1 MNIYYP
7 IVSERP
13 NICGFYAPK
22 RPRNKIDI
30 LDFGYS
36 FRWNEYLKPKDMA
49 YSKPKDIARPSDRYL
64 LWNRVKKTLIF
75 LLILTTSHTTAQSLW
90 EPRMDAW
97 RASLEDGSGNW
108 QSIVDSCTTLLG
120 KLPTRE
126 PLLRALAY
134 SLKGS
139 ALRQGKQLDRALEA
153 YQTALRLRLSALPK
167 GHELVANAQ
176 QNLGNCLMDL
186 DSLPIARKLFE
197 QALVT
202 KERLFPDQEHK
213 KINLYNSLGL
223 CCKALGDYP
232 AATRHLVKALK
243 AAQAESPPSPTRL
256 VRQWSAMGSLMLAQN
271 QPDAAL
277 TYYQNAHTLQRDAVG
292 LQNPTAVDVLKN
304 LAIAQT
310 QTGRHTEATQTLS
323 EALALLEKLPGAPPE
338 QKGDCLLNLANCR
351 LDMGDAAAAEPLLHE
366 ALRRYQFNSLA
377 YGEALLSLGLSLRYR
392 HLITEAVDTFL
403 RAGALLS
410 SGRSQNWQ
418 RGAAGG
424 FQNAGS
430 ALAGLGRWEE
440 ALLYLEQARGLFAR
454 IPNSAS
460 DMAALLDKMAWCW
473 LQAGNITDAGR
484 ALKEAQRIAPPQQKG
499 LQFSIGYHLGTWH
512 TEQQQW
518 AQAAQ
523 ALQQALAFIATNGP
537 VAFRPFAYE
546 HAQGMG
552 ALARATLRQAENEGN
567 QRLFDLALAR
577 ALDAMGTLQVLK
589 GSAQAE
595 ATAVE
600 LQSVFDLPFN
610 VAVEACLALGKPER
624 AWHYSEAFKS
634 NFGQQLALKAWQTLA
649 QGLPNAALETERSI
663 EARLRYFLRCRAV
676 LSGGEAESNAA
687 ALDDSIVRLS
697 DARHRLRLQMM
708 AKHPEYAR
716 LWEEPPLPKPAQIQA
731 RLRTNQSLVAYH
743 CGERYWFAFCI
754 NRDSFK
760 VVKIPTSDTLE
771 TQVLRYAQYCRINPS
786 KLPDTIG
793 PTVFEDMAHTG
804 AALYRQLV
812 ASLQLSAK
820 MRDMLIVPDG
830 LLCLLPFEA
839 LIAKPGRLA
848 HRFGHRY
855 WVQQVNI
862 AYAHSAL
869 VWTALSD
876 RPAVAGQRPLLR
888 IAPDFQ
894 YNTRGLQPLRYNRVE
909 VDTVGPVAGGD
920 AWKGAQA
927 RRTRF
932 LEVAGQY
939 RVLLAATHGIADD
952 REPMAS
958 FVAFT
963 QQAREPADSAL
974 LFVSDIY
981 HAQLNAELVVL
992 SACQTAAGQLY
1003 RGEGILSVARA
1014 FQQAGAKTVVAS
1026 LWNLDDRKAPALVHG
1041 FFKRL
1046 WVKMGKGEALSESKR
1061 AYLEA
1066 YKGLEAHPFFWSGLI
1081 CMGDDS
1087 PLSEVPPP
1095 AQNTWL
1101 WYLGLG
1107 LLGLAG
1113 LIILLKIIRRGQFHA
1128 AAKA

>member
-1 MNIYYP
+1 
-7 IVSERP
+7 
-13 NICGFYAPK
+13 
-22 RPRNKIDI
+22 
-30 LDFGYS
+30 
-36 FRWNEYLKPKDMA
+36 
-49 YSKPKDIARPSDRYL
+49 
-64 LWNRVKKTLIF
+64 
-75 LLILTTSHTTAQSLW
+75 
-90 EPRMDAW
+90 MDAW
-97 RASLEDGSGNW
+97 RASLEDGTGHW
-108 QSIVDSCTTLLG
+108 ETVLDSCNTLLG
-120 KLPTRE
+120 KLPARE
-126 PLLRALAY
+126 ALLRALAY

-176 QNLGNCLMDL
+176 QNLGNCLLDL
-186 DSLPIARKLFE
+186 DSLQTARNLFE
-197 QALVT
+197 QALAT
-202 KERLFPDQEHK
+202 KERLFPNQESK

-256 VRQWSAMGSLMLAQN
+256 VRQWSALGRLMLAQN

-277 TYYQNAHTLQRDAVG
+277 GHYHNAYALQRDAIG
-292 LQNPTAVDVLKN
+292 LQNLASVDVLKN
-304 LAIAQT
+304 LAIAQA
-310 QTGRHTEATQTLS
+310 QTGRHTEATQTLGD
-323 EALALLEKLPGAPPE
+323 ALALLEKLPNAPPE

-366 ALRRYQFNSLA
+366 ALRRYQPNSLA

-392 HLITEAVDTFL
+392 NQIAEAIDTFL

-410 SGRSQNWQ
+410 RGKSQNWQ
-418 RGAAGG
+418 RGAAGA

-430 ALAGLGRWEE
+430 ALSGLGRWGD
-440 ALLYLEQARGLFAR
+440 ALQYLGQARALFAG

-473 LQAGNITDAGR
+473 LQAGNLTESGN

-499 LQFSIGYHLGTWH
+499 LQFSIGYHLGAWH
-512 TEQQQW
+512 AEQKQW

-523 ALQQALAFIATNGP
+523 ALQKALAFIATNGP

-567 QRLFDLALAR
+567 PRLFDLALAR
-577 ALDAMGTLQVLK
+577 ALDAMGTLQTLK
-589 GSAQAE
+589 GSARAE

-610 VAVEACLALGKPER
+610 VAVEACLALGRPER

-649 QGLPNAALETERSI
+649 QGLPAAAVKSEQSI

-676 LSGGEAESNAA
+676 LSGRDEGHNAA
-687 ALDDSIVRLS
+687 ALDDSIFHLRE
-697 DARHRLRLQMM
+697 ARHRLRLELT
-708 AKHPEYAR
+708 AKYPQYAR
-716 LWEEPPLPKPAQIQA
+716 LWEEPPLPDPAQIQA
-731 RLRTNQSLVAYH
+731 HLRPSQSLVAYH

-793 PTVFEDMAHTG
+793 PAVFEDMAHTG
-804 AALYRQLV
+804 AALYQRLV
-812 ASLQLSAK
+812 APLNLPIAAQ
-820 MRDMLIVPDG
+820 DVLIVPDG

-855 WVQQVNI
+855 WVQQANI

-869 VWTALSD
+869 VWVALSN
-876 RPAVAGQRPLLR
+876 RPNVPGQRPLLR

-894 YNTRGLQPLRYNRVE
+894 HNTRGLQPLRYNRLE

-920 AWKGAQA
+920 AWTGSQA

-932 LEVAGQY
+932 LEAAGQY

-963 QQAREPADSAL
+963 QQAREPADSAT

-1026 LWNLDDRKAPALVHG
+1026 LWNLDDRKAPALIHG

-1046 WVKMGKGEALSESKR
+1046 WAKMGKGAALSESKR

-1095 AQNTWL
+1095 AHHTWL
-1101 WYLGLG
+1101 WSLGLS

-1128 AAKA
+1128 AAKT